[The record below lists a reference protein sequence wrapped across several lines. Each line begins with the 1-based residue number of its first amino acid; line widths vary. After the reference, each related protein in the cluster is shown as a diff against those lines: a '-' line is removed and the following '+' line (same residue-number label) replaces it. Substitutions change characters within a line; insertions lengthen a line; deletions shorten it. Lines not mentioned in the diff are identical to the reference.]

1 MLQILKQILQ
11 IDFKTDTRPLG
22 RDSLPYPVQFV
33 DAWGKGAQI
42 FSQE

>member
-33 DAWGKGAQI
+33 DGFCKGTQI
-42 FSQE
+42 FLQG